1 MRVSWHVA
9 VFVFPFGSHATPL
22 LNLVKRITASAPEN
36 VKFSILGTAESNR
49 PIYSGAKDDDEF
61 TNIKAYN
68 VSDGVPK
75 DHVFTGNALLEQ
87 IGMFINATPGNFEKA
102 MKEAEED
109 TGVKISCLL
118 TDAFL
123 WFAADL
129 AQKIG
134 VPWIPFWPAASC
146 SLSAHLYTDD
156 IRRLVAANGK
166 RVEMI
171 PGFEGLSINDMPREV
186 LLDNEQS
193 PLALLLHNMALNLP
207 RATAVVVNSFEEI
220 DPALTLDLKSK
231 LQKVLKIIPT
241 PSMAAASKK
250 TSSFRVY
257 DNDECLEWLKKQDD
271 ASVVYIGFG
280 SVCIPPPDE
289 MVGLAEALETC
300 KTPFLWSLKDH
311 ARKSLPAGFVDRT
324 SGYGKFVSWAPQM
337 EVLASGKVGVFV
349 SHGGWISILESI
361 SNGVPLICRPFFG
374 DHGLNSAM
382 VELKWRIGM
391 RVKDGVFTK
400 NGTINAIKLILDG
413 EKEGKEIKE
422 NVKLLKGLATDAV
435 KLPNGS
441 SARNF
446 QELLEVIT
454 KP

>member
-324 SGYGKFVSWAPQM
+324 SGYGK
-337 EVLASGKVGVFV
+337 
-349 SHGGWISILESI
+349 
-361 SNGVPLICRPFFG
+361 PFFG

-446 QELLEVIT
+446 QELLEPTTIVDLSRFDAYVPQFKGNSSRCT
-454 KP
+454 RGEECKWLRQKLLQTEDLEE